1 MPDSLMGKQ
10 VINKIWLFAQ
20 VSGLSPE
27 DSLHSFFI
35 SHPNATEEVIY
46 NAFLCN
52 DSDHRSVAHL
62 ESANAASSMCWRCLQ
77 PRHIVKSCP
86 HAAAFN
92 KLVTQHIGQPQGQGQ
107 GLGRKWKN
115 HNQGNSNTSSSN
127 ANSAVASS
135 STSNSNSSLAPS
147 QESAGVATCFFSSHS
162 THTDQWLVDSGA
174 TSSMT
179 CN

>member
-20 VSGLSPE
+20 VSSLSPE
-27 DSLHSFFI
+27 DLLCSFFI
-35 SHPNATEEVIY
+35 SHPNATEEVVY

-52 DSDHRSVAHL
+52 DSDPRSVAHL
-62 ESANAASSMCWRCLQ
+62 ESANATSSMCWRCLQ
-77 PRHIVKSCP
+77 PEHITKSCP
-86 HAAAFN
+86 HTAAFN
-92 KLVTQHIGQPQGQGQ
+92 KLVAQCIGQPQGQGQ

-115 HNQGNSNTSSSN
+115 RNQGNSNTSSSN
-127 ANSAVASS
+127 ANSTVASS
-135 STSNSNSSLAPS
+135 STSNSSSVPS
-147 QESAGVATCFFSSHS
+147 QESAGVAACFFSSHS
-162 THTDQWLVDSGA
+162 THTDRWLVDSGA